1 MESVA
6 DLPLHPWQTR
16 TMQRHSIV
24 SLSVVVTFFATC
36 GLWAAD
42 LIDEVPND
50 ALGFVYAHNLAAVDA
65 KIGRLS
71 ATIQH
76 NLPRPLELT
85 RQITGVRE
93 GIKSDGDFLVVL
105 FPESGDNGG
114 PIRFC
119 VWVPVADYDRFLAS
133 IHAKPVEGIAV
144 VTIAG
149 EDLIVARRGEWALLM
164 DPDQR
169 DRLAELVAA
178 APSPLAMPAWKPWIN
193 SNDVTMAAFAPGVRA
208 IMNWID
214 EDSEANDGSNG
225 SARAGDIFGPGGGNG
240 QSAGR
245 GNRREA
251 SGIEAAKV
259 EFRKWSAAAPE
270 LQQAL
275 QQVTV
280 TAVGLRLDDSGN
292 AIGGVRI
299 ALSKEF
305 TDEMVGTA
313 GKKDV
318 ALPPSAYDGG
328 GFAVQGGGHV
338 PAPMLA
344 AMADAYVRRTAS
356 DLVTEEKTELDPESL
371 KQLQEALDKATA
383 GIQSVAVLSQP
394 GEEAQPVYTN
404 NFFVLR
410 VESAAKFVEQAKEVM
425 RLWNKANRDA
435 KGGTHMLFD
444 SEDTKVGEIAAT
456 QYSMDVAALD
466 GGAVAPEVRQAMER
480 LFGPGGKLRIWI
492 VPTDDTTVLLA
503 GATSDQVTAAVKVLE
518 KKQAIDWQQGELGT
532 VNALLPAESD
542 WRAFVDPHRYNDWV
556 RRESLAMIG
565 VPIIGGPLGRDFPP
579 SPPVGIAGRI
589 KEGEVWVD
597 AAVPAQTIRAA
608 DVFLARSRMRNSV
621 QIRGRIIGPRQPPA
635 IRPN

>member
-1 MESVA
+1 MESA
-6 DLPLHPWQTR
+6 AGLPFHPWQSR
-16 TMQRHSIV
+16 TMQRHLIV
-24 SLSVVVTFFATC
+24 SLSFTIALFAAG

-65 KIGRLS
+65 KIGQLS

-76 NLPRPLELT
+76 NLPRPLELA
-85 RQITGVRE
+85 RQVTGLRE
-93 GIKSDGDFLVVL
+93 GIKADGDFLVVL

-119 VWVPVADYDRFLAS
+119 VWVPVLDYDRFLAS

-149 EDLIVARRGEWALLM
+149 EDLLVARRGEWALLM
-164 DPDQR
+164 DPDQK

-178 APSPLAMPAWKPWIN
+178 APSPSVMPSWKPWIN
-193 SNDVTMAAFAPGVRA
+193 SNDVTVAAFAPGARA

-214 EDSEANDGSNG
+214 EDSEANDGGGG

-275 QQVTV
+275 QQMTV
-280 TAVGLRLDDSGN
+280 TAVGLRLDSTGN
-292 AIGGVRI
+292 ALGGVRI
-299 ALSKEF
+299 ALGKEF
-305 TDEMVGTA
+305 TDEMIGTA

-318 ALPPSAYDGG
+318 PLPPSVYDGG
-328 GFAVQGGGHV
+328 GFAVQGAGHV
-338 PAPMLA
+338 PMPMLA
-344 AMADAYVRRTAS
+344 AMADAYVRRTAA
-356 DLVTEEKTELDPESL
+356 DLVAEEKTELDPESL

-383 GIQSVAVLSQP
+383 DIQSVAVLSQP
-394 GEEAQPVYTN
+394 GEEAPPVYTN
-404 NFFVLR
+404 NYFVLR

-444 SEDTKVGEIAAT
+444 SEETKVGEISAT

-466 GGAVAPEVRQAMER
+466 GGAVVPEVRQAMER

-492 VPTDDTTVLLA
+492 VPADETTVLLA
-503 GATSDQVTAAVKVLE
+503 GATSDQVTAAMKVLD
-518 KKQAIDWQQGELGT
+518 KKQSMNWQQGELAA
-532 VNALLPAESD
+532 VNSLLPVESD
-542 WRAFVDPHRYNDWV
+542 WRAFVDPHRYNDWM

-565 VPIIGGPLGRDFPP
+565 VPVIGGPLVRDFPI
-579 SPPVGIAGRI
+579 SPAVGIAGGI
-589 KEGEVWVD
+589 KDGEVWID
-597 AAVPAQTIRAA
+597 AAVPAQTIRGA
-608 DVFLARSRMRNSV
+608 DVFFARNRMRGSV
-621 QIRGRIIGPRQPPA
+621 QIRGRIGGPGQPPA